1 MFYTL
6 LMQNTDSSFYGQQ
19 AGEKILYVIRPHIMT
34 LYIAL
39 VKLTIA
45 VAVILFTMVIA
56 ASVLPFIQQTILM
69 VGIVGSALVGIIGL
83 WILLKGKSIAYLTDR
98 RIVKFD
104 PTAPFAT
111 NIRSLSW
118 EEAVKVKT
126 FSHNLFLKQMKIGTV
141 LIHAKS
147 TIASTDVTKREN
159 VTTDDDVEIHNVYY
173 YRDLG
178 NYIEKILYLYKK
190 HPKEIAELPTFVPK
204 PRGRR
209 Y

>member
-1 MFYTL
+1 ML
-6 LMQNTDSSFYGQQ
+6 NTDSSFYGQQ
-19 AGEKILYVIRPHIMT
+19 AGEKILYVIRPHIVT

-39 VKLTIA
+39 VKLAIA
-45 VAVILFTMVIA
+45 VAVILFAMVIA
-56 ASVLPFIQQTILM
+56 ANVLPSLQQTVLAAGVVGSVL
-69 VGIVGSALVGIIGL
+69 VGGVGL
-83 WILLKGKSIAYLTDR
+83 WITLSGKSIAYVTDR

-104 PTAPFAT
+104 PAAPFAT

-118 EEAVKVKT
+118 EETVKVKT

-147 TIASTDVTKREN
+147 TIASTDVTKKEN
-159 VTTDDDVEIHNVYY
+159 VTTDDDVEIHHVYY

-204 PRGRR
+204 PRGKRD
-209 Y
+209 

>member
-1 MFYTL
+1 MI
-6 LMQNTDSSFYGQQ
+6 NTDQSFYGQQ
-19 AGEKILYVIRPHIMT
+19 AGEKILYVIRPHIVT

-39 VKLTIA
+39 MKLAIS

-56 ASVLPFIQQTILM
+56 ASVLPSLQQTVLAAG
-69 VGIVGSALVGIIGL
+69 VVGSALVGGVGL
-83 WILLKGKSIAYLTDR
+83 WITLSGKSIAYVTDR

-104 PTAPFAT
+104 PAAPFAT

-147 TIASTDVTKREN
+147 TIASTDVTKKEN
-159 VTTDDDVEIHNVYY
+159 VTTDDDVKIHHVYY

-190 HPKEIAELPTFVPK
+190 HPKEIATLPTFVPRPHGK
-204 PRGRR
+204 R

>member
-1 MFYTL
+1 ML
-6 LMQNTDSSFYGQQ
+6 NTHGSFYGQQ
-19 AGEKILYVIRPHIMT
+19 AGERILYVIRPHPVA
-34 LYIAL
+34 LYIAIAKLL
-39 VKLTIA
+39 VA
-45 VAVILFTMVIA
+45 VAVLFFGTIIA
-56 ASVLPFIQQTILM
+56 AETPFVSSLKTPLWAVGTI
-69 VGIVGSALVGIIGL
+69 GSTLVGIIGL
-83 WILLKGKSIAYLTDR
+83 WILLKGKSIAYITDR

-104 PTAPFAT
+104 PAAPFAT

-126 FSHNLFLKQMKIGTV
+126 FSHNLFLKQMKIGSV

-147 TIASTDVTKREN
+147 TIASTNVTKKEN
-159 VTTDDDVEIHNVYY
+159 VTTDDDVEVHNVFY

-190 HPKEIAELPTFVPK
+190 HPKEIADLPTFVPK
-204 PRGRR
+204 PHGKR

>member
-1 MFYTL
+1 MI
-6 LMQNTDSSFYGQQ
+6 NTESQFYGQQ
-19 AGEKILYVIRPHIMT
+19 AGENILYVIHPHIVT

-39 VKLTIA
+39 VKLAIA
-45 VAVILFTMVIA
+45 VGVVLAGTVIA
-56 ASVLPFIQQTILM
+56 ASVPPFTSSQGTILTIGTIM
-69 VGIVGSALVGIIGL
+69 SVIIGAIGL
-83 WILLKGKSIAYLTDR
+83 WITLTAKSIAYVTDR

-111 NIRSLSW
+111 NTRSLSW
-118 EEAVKVKT
+118 DEVVKVKT
-126 FSHNLFLKQMKIGTV
+126 FSHHLLLKQMKIGTV

-147 TIASTDVTKREN
+147 TIASTDVTKKEN
-159 VTTDDDVEIHNVYY
+159 VTTDDDVEIANVYY

-190 HPKEIAELPTFVPK
+190 HPKEIADLPKFVPK
-204 PRGRR
+204 PRGKR